1 MIPFTE
7 VRRTV
12 GKIGQVGH
20 YKKDFI
26 WTCSLQFSHSVMSD
40 SLQPHELQY
49 ARPSCPSPT
58 PRVGHVRFKL
68 FGCYVSG
75 NCQGGSRIKMN
86 RAQR

>member
-26 WTCSLQFSHSVMSD
+26 WTCSLQ
-40 SLQPHELQY
+40 
-49 ARPSCPSPT
+49 SCPTLCNPM
-58 PRVGHVRFKL
+58 
-68 FGCYVSG
+68 
-75 NCQGGSRIKMN
+75 NCSMLGLPVHHQLPELDMLGLSYLGAMSVVTVKE
-86 RAQR
+86 AVE